1 MAHSIALCLI
11 LKEAH
16 NVDVSRSRRQ
26 AQFLRNLDL
35 FTREDD
41 YVNTYRLSEELIKQL
56 KNEVS
61 IYLVDTKRKG
71 KGLSNR
77 IKLLCALSFFANGS
91 YQRILGK
98 NIYTHLSQPSM
109 SRNIN
114 EIASIVC
121 HPDIVKKYIKF
132 PQNASQRQALKERFF
147 EKFQIPGVV
156 GCIDGTFVTMIR
168 PKENEE
174 RYYCRKEHLTNSEE
188 VVFLLG
194 DSGYAQRPYMMTPIL
209 GAEENSPEGHYNKL
223 HATARNTV
231 ERTFSVLKGRFRC
244 LLVHRVLH
252 YHPDTVAKI
261 VIACCVLHNICNRAG
276 LSAVQMSQAEIEGE
290 HEFINNVQRR
300 QPVDQ
305 PSQIDLN
312 AGRLARDRKK
322 HKAVVMVMKS
332 LQSIAVTNTVTL
344 QWIKGHS
351 NSIGNDATD
360 ELAKRGADTKV
371 YGPEPF
377 LPKPQAQL
385 KTWLRDRTQKL
396 RFTE

>member
-1 MAHSIALCLI
+1 
-11 LKEAH
+11 
-16 NVDVSRSRRQ
+16 
-26 AQFLRNLDL
+26 
-35 FTREDD
+35 
-41 YVNTYRLSEELIKQL
+41 
-56 KNEVS
+56 
-61 IYLVDTKRKG
+61 
-71 KGLSNR
+71 
-77 IKLLCALSFFANGS
+77 
-91 YQRILGK
+91 
-98 NIYTHLSQPSM
+98 M

-114 EIASIVC
+114 EIASILC

-174 RYYCRKEHLTNSEE
+174 RFYCRKDASFGGASHDSFIFNNSELKNQLEHLTNSEE

-244 LLVHRVLH
+244 LLVHLVLH

-276 LSAVQMSQAEIEGE
+276 LSAVQMSQPEIDGE

-312 AGRLARDRKK
+312 AGRLARDRL
-322 HKAVVMVMKS
+322 VR
-332 LQSIAVTNTVTL
+332 
-344 QWIKGHS
+344 
-351 NSIGNDATD
+351 
-360 ELAKRGADTKV
+360 ELWRSS
-371 YGPEPF
+371 F
-377 LPKPQAQL
+377 
-385 KTWLRDRTQKL
+385 
-396 RFTE
+396 